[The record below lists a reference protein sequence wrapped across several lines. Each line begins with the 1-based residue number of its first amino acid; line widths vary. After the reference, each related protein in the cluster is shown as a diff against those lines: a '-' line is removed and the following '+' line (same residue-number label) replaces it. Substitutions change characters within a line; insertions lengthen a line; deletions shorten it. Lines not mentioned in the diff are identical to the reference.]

1 MVQKYIAVF
10 LVLMLSGLAAPA
22 FAGDFVNMKL
32 IPQSFP
38 LALASPAAIPPA
50 TGPSAIAGTL
60 AYAMPQSSQG
70 QPAQPSQAK
79 PVSTRHWS
87 KAGKIMTVIG
97 IGLAGAGGFMMTRSN
112 QTISTDGDVET
123 QINWKATGAL
133 TMSAGA
139 VLAIIGLT
147 RHSD

>member
-1 MVQKYIAVF
+1 MVQKCIAVL

-32 IPQSFP
+32 VAQSLP
-38 LALASPAAIPPA
+38 LSLLSPAAIPP
-50 TGPSAIAGTL
+50 SAVGGTL
-60 AYAMPQSSQG
+60 AYAMPQSSQA
-70 QPAQPSQAK
+70 QSTQPSQAK
-79 PVSTRHWS
+79 PASTRHWS
-87 KAGKIMTVIG
+87 KAGKIMTVVG

-112 QTISTDGDVET
+112 QTISTNGDVET